1 MQNRYE
7 PGQNAANHAPENTD
21 DGDDSDDNED
31 NDDELNG
38 GDLDHS
44 NDD

>member
-7 PGQNAANHAPENTD
+7 PGQNAANQAPENTD

>member
-1 MQNRYE
+1 MQNRHE
-7 PGQNAANHAPENTD
+7 PGQNAADHAPENTD
-21 DGDDSDDNED
+21 DGDDNED

>member
-1 MQNRYE
+1 MQNRHE
-7 PGQNAANHAPENTD
+7 PGQNAANRAPENTD
-21 DGDDSDDNED
+21 DGDDNED

>member
-1 MQNRYE
+1 MQNRHE
-7 PGQNAANHAPENTD
+7 PGQNAADHAPENTD
-21 DGDDSDDNED
+21 DGGDDNED